1 MGLDSAFDIWIWAWV
16 KQWRGHTG
24 AGRAGFGR
32 KISTGSMD
40 FPWDHMTESVDRWAW
55 KKVQAKSGASAHFIG
70 VITSACL

>member
-1 MGLDSAFDIWIWAWV
+1 MGLDSAFDGYGLGLSSGGV
-16 KQWRGHTG
+16 TG

-55 KKVQAKSGASAHFIG
+55 KKDQAKSCDQACFCSAFN
-70 VITSACL
+70 